1 MTEDSRVIKRFESFV
16 LGFCACGCGTEINI
30 RHTHYLKK
38 YVKGHHMRI
47 RKGKLSNGYKRG
59 YYFSNGYKFLLRPRH
74 KYCDSGGYVLEHRYI
89 MELQLGRYLT
99 KKEVVHHKI
108 PVEQG
113 GTNDLENLQLL
124 NSQAEHMAIHNPKK
138 DMSDRRCSLCGS
150 DETYIEKE
158 FNTPHWHNSEN
169 GLLCQK
175 CYDRIRSKKGRRG
188 KKKNQL
194 KTPVLT
200 QFIEVADH
208 VSIANASL
216 KYL

>member
-1 MTEDSRVIKRFESFV
+1 MTEDRKVIKRFKSFV

-38 YVKGHHMRI
+38 YVKGHHMRN
-47 RKGKLSNGYKRG
+47 RVGRESNAYQKGFRYDGGYK
-59 YYFSNGYKFLLRPRH
+59 YLLRPHH
-74 KYCDSGGYVLEHRYI
+74 KYCRDGYVAEHRYI

-138 DMSDRRCSLCGS
+138 DMSGRRCSQCGS
-150 DETYIEKE
+150 YETYIEKE

-200 QFIEVADH
+200 QLIEVADQ